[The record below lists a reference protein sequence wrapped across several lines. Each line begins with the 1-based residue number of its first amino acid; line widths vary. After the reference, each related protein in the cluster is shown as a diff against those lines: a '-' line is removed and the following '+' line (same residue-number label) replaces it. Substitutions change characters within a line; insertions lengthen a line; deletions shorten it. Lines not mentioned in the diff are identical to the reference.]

1 MSTGLMV
8 TAIIGAAMALTLAWQ
23 SLRSH
28 ELSQSKM
35 IKMALIWAA
44 IIAVVTLV
52 ISQIKV

>member
-28 ELSQSKM
+28 ELGRSKM

-44 IIAVVTLV
+44 IIAAVTLV